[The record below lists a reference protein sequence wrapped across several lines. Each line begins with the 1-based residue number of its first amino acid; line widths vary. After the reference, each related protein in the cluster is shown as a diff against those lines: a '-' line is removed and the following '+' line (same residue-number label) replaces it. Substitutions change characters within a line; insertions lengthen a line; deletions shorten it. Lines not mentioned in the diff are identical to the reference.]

1 MDPFAHHKLRV
12 DTALLEFERHTV
24 KILISS
30 DRGHSLI
37 ERSREAIADVKGV
50 MAESASV
57 IEAARRVLLEP
68 R

>member
-1 MDPFAHHKLRV
+1 VDPFAQHKLRV
-12 DTALLEFERHTV
+12 DTALLEFERHSV

-30 DRGHSLI
+30 DRGHTLI
-37 ERSREAIADVKGV
+37 EHSRAAIADVKGV

-57 IEAARRVLLEP
+57 IEAARRVLLES

>member
-1 MDPFAHHKLRV
+1 VDPFAHHKLCV
-12 DTALLEFERHTV
+12 DTALLEFERNTV

-30 DRGHSLI
+30 DRGHTLI
-37 ERSREAIADVKGV
+37 ERSREGIADVKGV

-57 IEAARRVLLEP
+57 IETARRVLLES